1 MKNTE
6 TQGDQPEFDAFA
18 EDYDTVLNQG
28 LKISGEDKNFFA
40 EGRTQWLKSK
50 LTEIGAASSRTL
62 DFGCGTGSA
71 TPFLYK
77 HLGSDYILGVDPS
90 EKSLAQA
97 RAAWSGDYSVEF
109 ATPEGEHTGNFD
121 LAFCNGVFHHI
132 PLAER
137 KKAVQFVYDQL
148 KPGGVFAFWE
158 NNPWNPGT
166 RYAMSRVP
174 FDKDAILVWPHGA
187 RKLLTENG
195 FSILRTD
202 YVFFFPRLLSRLR
215 MLEPFIHWLPFGG
228 QYLVL
233 CQKAK

>member
-1 MKNTE
+1 MKNRE

-18 EDYDTVLNQG
+18 EDYDTALNQG
-28 LKISGEDKNFFA
+28 LKLSGEDKNFFA
-40 EGRTQWLKSK
+40 EGRTHWLRKR
-50 LTEIGAASSRTL
+50 LGALGASSSRTL

-77 HLGSDYILGVDPS
+77 VLGSNYILGVDPS

-97 RAAWSGDYSVEF
+97 RAAWSEKYSVDF
-109 ATPEGEHTGNFD
+109 ATPEEKLAGNFD

-132 PLAER
+132 PVAER
-137 KKAVQFVYDQL
+137 EKAVQLVYNQL
-148 KPGGVFAFWE
+148 KPGGIFAFWE
-158 NNPWNPGT
+158 NNPWNPMT
-166 RYAMSRVP
+166 RYIMSRVP

-195 FSILRTD
+195 FSILKTD
-202 YVFFFPRLLSRLR
+202 YVFYFPRLLSLLR
-215 MLEPFIHWLPFGG
+215 KFEPFIHWLPFGG